1 MTPSSG
7 QGLAITL
14 RDVRIVTDILRNG
27 SDWSAATFASYGDE
41 RRERMRRLR
50 VAARVRTELATTFN
64 PAGAARRQ
72 AYNAVWR
79 TDPVLGGVQLTVFVG
94 PDKRIGRVF
103 LPTYR

>member
-1 MTPSSG
+1 MATNAESACAGFGWP
-7 QGLAITL
+7 L
-14 RDVRIVTDILRNG
+14 G
-27 SDWSAATFASYGDE
+27 SE
-41 RRERMRRLR
+41 PK
-50 VAARVRTELATTFN
+50 LATTFN